1 VTFPEVFIEGLNTQ
15 RHAMEELIYHNEEDC
30 YGNDETMFDT
40 ALREFVHL
48 KRLAVSRDSLVG
60 DGVNEE
66 PQPLHE
72 TYHQIWK
79 KHGSN

>member
-1 VTFPEVFIEGLNTQ
+1 
-15 RHAMEELIYHNEEDC
+15 
-30 YGNDETMFDT
+30 MFDT